1 MIMVMLGYNPARGD
15 DPWIRMVEVAQM
27 VELAYGQWKQETEE
41 GRLYVDAEDDML
53 QRATK

>member
-1 MIMVMLGYNPARGD
+1 MVMLGYNPARGD